1 MRECACERGRSVGRV
16 VCSLGKVCL
25 FATTDASILRERER
39 TGDKGPR
46 KVQEIRE
53 KCRVSMK
60 EQVLSFSFVQTP
72 CEARCVDFALS
83 LSYGCERA

>member
-1 MRECACERGRSVGRV
+1 MRGRSVGRV

-25 FATTDASILRERER
+25 FATTGASILREREGENWR
-39 TGDKGPR
+39 EGRAQSAGDIG
-46 KVQEIRE
+46 E

-83 LSYGCERA
+83 LTRDCESARA